1 MLHLR
6 TDLFLAGALLRAG
19 FYEHEARLLVSL
31 VSLWRLRIVLPE
43 CWFSIVSLVVSVLT
57 CVVESC
63 LLN

>member
-1 MLHLR
+1 MLRLR

-19 FYEHEARLLVSL
+19 FYKHEARLLISL
-31 VSLWRLRIVLPE
+31 VSLWRLHIILPE
-43 CWFSIVSLVVSVLT
+43 RWFSIVSLVVALT